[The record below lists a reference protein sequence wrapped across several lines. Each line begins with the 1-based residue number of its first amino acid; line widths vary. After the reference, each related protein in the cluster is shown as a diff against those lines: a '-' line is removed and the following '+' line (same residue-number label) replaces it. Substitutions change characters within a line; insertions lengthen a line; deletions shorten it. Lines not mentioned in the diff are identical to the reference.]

1 MCFNFIQ
8 LGLIQ
13 DNQPYTVNIAGIGG
27 VVIHNTI
34 LDHELEELKSEI
46 LRMGALIEKSI
57 YESTR
62 SLLEDDVDLAEQA
75 IAEDDDIDML
85 NIDVQN
91 KCLRLL
97 ALRQPLAVDLR
108 AVQANLQIAAD
119 LERMGDCAEKIAKS
133 TLRLHGKRTI
143 DDLSLLNQITVE
155 VREMVTNIINSY
167 AVADVEKAKGIVK
180 AENKVDG
187 LYKQYFGILMD
198 TIREDINKADMA
210 VQLLFA
216 VHCLERIADHA
227 TNIGESVLYT
237 VTGER
242 ANLND

>member
-1 MCFNFIQ
+1 M
-8 LGLIQ
+8 
-13 DNQPYTVNIAGIGG
+13 
-27 VVIHNTI
+27 HNTI
-34 LDHELEELKSEI
+34 LDNELEELKSEI

-57 YESTR
+57 HESTR
-62 SLLEDDVDLAEQA
+62 SMIEDNVDLAKQV
-75 IAEDDDIDML
+75 IAEDDDIDTL

-108 AVQANLQIAAD
+108 AVQADLQIATD

-143 DDLSLLNQITVE
+143 DDLSLLAQLAFDVS
-155 VREMVTNIINSY
+155 EMVTNIINSY
-167 AVADVEKAKGIVK
+167 SFADVMKAKNIVEV
-180 AENKVDG
+180 ENEIDG
-187 LYKQYFGILMD
+187 LYKQYFNILMD
-198 TIREDINKADMA
+198 IIREDANKADMA

-216 VHCLERIADHA
+216 THCLERIADHA
-227 TNIGESVLYT
+227 TNIGESVLYM

-242 ANLND
+242 ASLND

>member
-1 MCFNFIQ
+1 M
-8 LGLIQ
+8 
-13 DNQPYTVNIAGIGG
+13 
-27 VVIHNTI
+27 HNTI
-34 LDHELEELKSEI
+34 LDNELEELKSEI

-57 YESTR
+57 YESTI
-62 SLLEDDVDLAEQA
+62 SLIEDDVDLAKQV
-75 IAEDDDIDML
+75 IAEDDNIDML

-108 AVQANLQIAAD
+108 AVQANLQLATD

-143 DDLSLLNQITVE
+143 DDLSLLSQIAVE

-167 AVADVEKAKGIVK
+167 SVADIERAKNIVK
-180 AENKVDG
+180 VENEIDG
-187 LYKQYFGILMD
+187 LYKRYFNILVD
-198 TIREDINKADMA
+198 TIREDTNKADMA

-216 VHCLERIADHA
+216 IHCLERIADHA
-227 TNIGESVLYT
+227 TNIGESVLYM

-242 ANLND
+242 ASLND

>member
-1 MCFNFIQ
+1 M
-8 LGLIQ
+8 
-13 DNQPYTVNIAGIGG
+13 
-27 VVIHNTI
+27 HNTI
-34 LDHELEELKSEI
+34 LDNELEELKSEI

-57 YESTR
+57 YESTM
-62 SLLEDDVDLAEQA
+62 SLIEDDVDLAKQV
-75 IAEDDDIDML
+75 IAEDDNIDML

-108 AVQANLQIAAD
+108 AVQADLQIATD

-143 DDLSLLNQITVE
+143 DDLSLLSQITVE

-167 AVADVEKAKGIVK
+167 SVADVERAKNIVK
-180 AENKVDG
+180 VENEIDG
-187 LYKQYFGILMD
+187 LYKRYFNILMD
-198 TIREDINKADMA
+198 TIREDTNKADMA

-216 VHCLERIADHA
+216 IHCLERIADHA
-227 TNIGESVLYT
+227 TNIGESVLYM

-242 ANLND
+242 ASLND